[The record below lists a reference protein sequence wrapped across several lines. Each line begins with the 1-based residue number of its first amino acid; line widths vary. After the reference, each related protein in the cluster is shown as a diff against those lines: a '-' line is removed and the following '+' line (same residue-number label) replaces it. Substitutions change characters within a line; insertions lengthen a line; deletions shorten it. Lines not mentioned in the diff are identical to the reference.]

1 METSEKISVLTKL
14 KSFSQQCNRVW
25 KLLKKPDKQEF
36 TTIAKVSAIGLLL
49 VGAIGF
55 AVALVMKIAKIS

>member
-1 METSEKISVLTKL
+1 MENEEKVGITTKL
-14 KSFSQQCNRVW
+14 KSFYQQCNRVW
-25 KLLKKPDKQEF
+25 HLLKKPDKQEF

-55 AVALVMKIAKIS
+55 VIGLAMKFAKIA